1 MRIEVVPFRTFL
13 LAGLGVALAG
23 TTACGSRR
31 GGAQPKVPVS
41 VARVERRSLPYELE
55 ATGTVEPIR
64 AVDVLPQVNGTIL
77 HVNFAEGD
85 EVAAGQILFEIDPR
99 PYRAALQQ
107 AEGALLRDL
116 TQAVS
121 AAREA
126 ARYKTLAATNTVTQE
141 DYETKQSTADA
152 AYAAVRSDSASTAIA
167 RLNLEYA
174 TVRAPIGGRTGR
186 LLLHE
191 GNLVRAGSDPLVS
204 IVQMRPILV
213 RFPVPAISL
222 PAIRQRA
229 GQELKTIAM
238 PARDSASSI
247 QGILSF
253 VDNQVDSSTG
263 TVLLKA
269 RFQNRDGNLWPG
281 EFVRITLVLGVQNDA
296 VVVPSQAVMQG
307 QQGTYVFVVN
317 NDGTASTQPVSVE
330 RTLDSLSVIAGVPA
344 GTLVVTDGQLRLTPN
359 SKVDIRGG
367 PTTETAGGSGGSAD
381 TGNPK

>member
-13 LAGLGVALAG
+13 LAGLALAG
-23 TTACGSRR
+23 AAGCGSRT
-31 GGAQPKVPVS
+31 GGTAPRVPVS
-41 VARVERRSLPYELE
+41 VARVERRSLPYELD
-55 ATGTVEPIR
+55 ATGTVEAIR
-64 AVDVLPQVNGTIL
+64 SVDVLPQVNGTIL

-116 TQAVS
+116 TQALS

-126 ARYKTLAATNTVTQE
+126 ARYKTLATTNTVTQE
-141 DYETKQSTADA
+141 DYEAKQSAADA
-152 AYAAVRSDSASTAIA
+152 AFAAVRSDSAAASIA

-191 GNLVRAGSDPLVS
+191 GNLVRAGSDALVS

-213 RFPVPAISL
+213 RFPVPASNL
-222 PAIRQRA
+222 PALRQRA
-229 GQELKTIAM
+229 GQQLVAIAM
-238 PARDSASSI
+238 PARDSASAV

-253 VDNQVDSSTG
+253 MDNQVDTVTG
-263 TVLLKA
+263 SLLLKA
-269 RFQNRDGNLWPG
+269 RFPNRDGALWPG
-281 EFVRITLVLGVQNDA
+281 EFVTITLVLGVQTDA
-296 VVVPSQAVMQG
+296 IVVPSQAVMQG
-307 QQGTYVFVVN
+307 QQGTYVFVVSS
-317 NDGTASTQPVSVE
+317 DGTAVTQPVTVE
-330 RTLDSLSVIAGVPA
+330 RTLDSLTVIAGVPA

-359 SKVDIRGG
+359 AKVDIRGG
-367 PTTETAGGSGGSAD
+367 PTTETAGGGGPE
-381 TGNPK
+381 GVR

>member
-1 MRIEVVPFRTFL
+1 MRIEVVPFRTLL
-13 LAGLGVALAG
+13 LAGLALAG
-23 TTACGSRR
+23 TIGCGSRT

-55 ATGTVEPIR
+55 ATGKVEPIR
-64 AVDVLPQVNGTIL
+64 SVDVLPQVNGTIL

-85 EVAAGQILFEIDPR
+85 EVAAGAILFEIDPR
-99 PYRAALQQ
+99 AYRAAVQQ
-107 AEGALLRDL
+107 AEGSLLRDL
-116 TQAVS
+116 TQAQS

-126 ARYKTLAATNTVTQE
+126 ARYKVLAATNTVTAE
-141 DYETKQSTADA
+141 DYEAKQSAADA
-152 AYAAVRSDSASTAIA
+152 AAAAVRSDSASTAIA

-191 GNLVRAGSDPLVS
+191 GNLVRAGSDALVS

-222 PAIRQRA
+222 PAIRERA
-229 GQELKTIAM
+229 GQSLAAIAM
-238 PARDSASSI
+238 PARDSASSV

-253 VDNQVDSSTG
+253 VDNQIDTATG

-269 RFQNRDGNLWPG
+269 RFPNRDANLWPG
-281 EFVRITLVLGVQNDA
+281 EFVRITLVLGVQHDA
-296 VVVPSQAVMQG
+296 IVVPSQAVMQG

-317 NDGTASTQPVSVE
+317 SDGIATTQPVTVE
-330 RTLDSLSVIAGVPA
+330 RTLDSLTVIAGVPPGA
-344 GTLVVTDGQLRLTPN
+344 LVVTDGQLRLTPN

-367 PTTETAGGSGGSAD
+367 PTTETSSGGA
-381 TGNPK
+381 TGGEPVR

>member
-1 MRIEVVPFRTFL
+1 
-13 LAGLGVALAG
+13 
-23 TTACGSRR
+23 
-31 GGAQPKVPVS
+31 VPVS
-41 VARVERRSLPYELE
+41 VARAERRALPYELE

-77 HVNFAEGD
+77 QVNFGEGD

-107 AEGALLRDL
+107 AQGILLRDL
-116 TQAVS
+116 TQAQS
-121 AAREA
+121 ATREA
-126 ARYKTLAATNTVTQE
+126 ARYKDLAATNTVTQE
-141 DYETKQSTADA
+141 DYEQKQSTADA
-152 AYAAVRSDSASTAIA
+152 AAAAVRSDSASVGLAQ
-167 RLNLEYA
+167 LNVEYA

-191 GNLVRAGSDPLVS
+191 GNVVRAGSDALVS

-229 GQELKTIAM
+229 GHQLVAIAM

-247 QGILSF
+247 QGMLSF
-253 VDNQVDSSTG
+253 VDNQVDTSTG

-269 RFQNRDGNLWPG
+269 RFPNRDGSLWPG

-307 QQGTYVFVVN
+307 QQGTYVFVVD
-317 NDGTASTQPVSVE
+317 NDGTATSQPITVE
-330 RTLDSLSVIAGVPA
+330 RTLDSVSVIAGVPA
-344 GTLVVTDGQLRLTPN
+344 GALVVTDGQLRLTPN

-367 PTTETAGGSGGSAD
+367 PTTESAGGGADPSASRN
-381 TGNPK
+381 GPR

>member
-1 MRIEVVPFRTFL
+1 
-13 LAGLGVALAG
+13 
-23 TTACGSRR
+23 
-31 GGAQPKVPVS
+31 
-41 VARVERRSLPYELE
+41 VARVERRSLPYELN
-55 ATGTVEPIR
+55 AIGTVEPIR
-64 AVDVLPQVNGTIL
+64 SVDVLPQVNGTIL
-77 HVNFAEGD
+77 SVDFGEGD

-99 PYRAALQQ
+99 PYRATLQQ

-116 TQAVS
+116 TQAQS

-141 DYETKQSTADA
+141 DYEQKQATADA
-152 AYAAVRSDSASTAIA
+152 SAAAVRSDSAAAALA

-191 GNLVRAGSDPLVS
+191 GNLVRAGSNALVS

-213 RFPVPAISL
+213 RFPVPATNL
-222 PAIRQRA
+222 PALRERA
-229 GQELKTIAM
+229 GQPLTAIAM
-238 PARDSASSI
+238 PARDSASTR

-253 VDNQVDSSTG
+253 VDNQVDTATG

-269 RFQNRDGNLWPG
+269 RFANRDGGLWPG
-281 EFVRITLVLGVQNDA
+281 EFVRITLVLGVQADA

-317 NDGTASTQPVSVE
+317 NDGTAATQPVTVE

-344 GTLVVTDGQLRLTPN
+344 GALVVTDGQLKLTPN
-359 SKVDIRGG
+359 AKVDIRAG
-367 PTTETAGGSGGSAD
+367 PTTETAGGGGPE
-381 TGNPK
+381 NLH

>member
-1 MRIEVVPFRTFL
+1 MRIDVVTFRTL
-13 LAGLGVALAG
+13 VPAIALAATVG
-23 TTACGSRR
+23 CGPSR
-31 GGAQPKVPVS
+31 GGGVSKVPVS

-64 AVDVLPQVNGTIL
+64 SVDVLPQVNGTIL

-121 AAREA
+121 GAREA

-141 DYETKQSTADA
+141 DYEAKQSTADA
-152 AYAAVRSDSASTAIA
+152 AYAAVRSDSAAAAIA

-191 GNLVRAGSDPLVS
+191 GNLVRAGNDPLVS

-229 GQELKTIAM
+229 GQQLAAIAM

-253 VDNQVDSSTG
+253 VDNQVDTSTG

-269 RFQNRDGNLWPG
+269 RFQNRDGGLWPG

-307 QQGTYVFVVN
+307 QQGTYVFVVT
-317 NDGTASTQPVSVE
+317 NDGTAATQPVTVE
-330 RTLDSLSVIAGVPA
+330 RTLDSLSVVAGVPA
-344 GTLVVTDGQLRLTPN
+344 GALVVTDGQLRLTPN

-367 PTTETAGGSGGSAD
+367 PTTESAGGGADPSASGNG
-381 TGNPK
+381 PR

>member
-13 LAGLGVALAG
+13 VAGLALAG
-23 TTACGSRR
+23 VAGCGSRT
-31 GGAQPKVPVS
+31 GGSVPRVPVS
-41 VARVERRSLPYELE
+41 VARAERRALPYELE

-64 AVDVLPQVNGTIL
+64 SVDVRPQVNGTIL
-77 HVNFAEGD
+77 HVNFGEGD

-116 TQAVS
+116 TQAES

-141 DYETKQSTADA
+141 DYEAKQSAADA
-152 AYAAVRSDSASTAIA
+152 AAAAVRSDSATASIA

-229 GQELKTIAM
+229 GQELKAIAM
-238 PARDSASSI
+238 PARDSASTV
-247 QGILSF
+247 QGVLSF
-253 VDNQVDSSTG
+253 VDNQVDTSTG

-281 EFVRITLVLGVQNDA
+281 EFVRITLVLGMQNDA

-317 NDGTASTQPVSVE
+317 NDGTAATQPVTVE
-330 RTLDSLSVIAGVPA
+330 RTLDSLSVVAGVPA
-344 GTLVVTDGQLRLTPN
+344 GALVVTDGQLRLTPN
-359 SKVDIRGG
+359 AKVDIRGG
-367 PTTETAGGSGGSAD
+367 PTTETVGGGGGSDA
-381 TGNPK
+381 GNPK

>member
-1 MRIEVVPFRTFL
+1 
-13 LAGLGVALAG
+13 
-23 TTACGSRR
+23 
-31 GGAQPKVPVS
+31 VS
-41 VARVERRSLPYELE
+41 VARAERRALPYELE
-55 ATGTVEPIR
+55 ATGKVEPIR
-64 AVDVLPQVNGTIL
+64 SVEVLPQVNGTIL

-85 EVAAGQILFEIDPR
+85 EVAPGQILFEIDPR

-107 AEGALLRDL
+107 TEGALLRDL
-116 TQAVS
+116 TQAQS

-141 DYETKQSTADA
+141 DYEQKQSAADA
-152 AYAAVRSDSASTAIA
+152 AAAAVRSDSAAAALA

-213 RFPVPAISL
+213 RFPVPATNL

-229 GQELKTIAM
+229 GQQLAAIAT
-238 PARDSASSI
+238 PARDSASTV

-253 VDNQVDSSTG
+253 VDNQVDTATG

-269 RFQNRDGNLWPG
+269 RFPNRDGNLWPG
-281 EFVRITLVLGVQNDA
+281 EFVRITLVLGMQNDA
-296 VVVPSQAVMQG
+296 IVVPSQAVMQG

-317 NDGTASTQPVSVE
+317 NDGTAATQPVTVE
-330 RTLDSLSVIAGVPA
+330 RTLDSLTVIAGVPA
-344 GTLVVTDGQLRLTPN
+344 GALVVTDGQLRLTPN
-359 SKVDIRGG
+359 AKVDIRGG
-367 PTTETAGGSGGSAD
+367 PTTETAGGGGGTAE
-381 TGNPK
+381 GVK

>member
-1 MRIEVVPFRTFL
+1 MRIDVVTFRTFVPAIAL
-13 LAGLGVALAG
+13 VATA
-23 TTACGSRR
+23 ACGSHR
-31 GGAQPKVPVS
+31 GGAAQRVPVS
-41 VARVERRSLPYELE
+41 VARVERRDLPYELD
-55 ATGTVEPIR
+55 ANGTVEPIR
-64 AVDVLPQVNGTIL
+64 SVDVLPQVGGTIL

-85 EVAAGQILFEIDPR
+85 EVAAGQILFELDPR

-116 TQAVS
+116 TQAQS

-152 AYAAVRSDSASTAIA
+152 AYAAVRSDSAAAAIA

-213 RFPVPAISL
+213 RFSVPAINL
-222 PAIRQRA
+222 PALRARA
-229 GQELKTIAM
+229 GEQMKTIAM
-238 PARDSASSI
+238 PARDSALAV
-247 QGILSF
+247 QGMLSF
-253 VDNQVDSSTG
+253 VDNQVDSTTG
-263 TVLLKA
+263 NVLLKA
-269 RFQNRDGNLWPG
+269 RFANHDGALWPG
-281 EFVRITLVLGVQNDA
+281 EFVGIKLVLGVQNDA

-317 NDGTASTQPVSVE
+317 NDGTATTQPITVE

-344 GTLVVTDGQLRLTPN
+344 GALVVTDGQLKLTPN
-359 SKVDIRGG
+359 AKVDIRGG
-367 PTTETAGGSGGSAD
+367 PTTETSGGSGGSP
-381 TGNPK
+381 TNR

>member
-1 MRIEVVPFRTFL
+1 MRIEVVTFRTVL
-13 LAGLGVALAG
+13 LAGLALAG
-23 TTACGSRR
+23 GAGCGSRT
-31 GGAQPKVPVS
+31 GGSAPRVPIS
-41 VARVERRSLPYELE
+41 VARAERRALPYELQ

-64 AVDVLPQVNGTIL
+64 SVDVTPQVNGTIL
-77 HVNFAEGD
+77 HVNFGEGD

-116 TQAVS
+116 TQAES

-141 DYETKQSTADA
+141 DYEAKQSTADA
-152 AYAAVRSDSASTAIA
+152 AAAAVRSDSATALIA

-229 GQELKTIAM
+229 GQELKAIAM
-238 PARDSASSI
+238 PARDSASTV
-247 QGILSF
+247 QGVLSF
-253 VDNQVDSSTG
+253 VDNQVDTSTG

-281 EFVRITLVLGVQNDA
+281 EFVRITLVLGMQNDA

-317 NDGTASTQPVSVE
+317 NDGTAATQPVTVE
-330 RTLDSLSVIAGVPA
+330 RTLDSLSVVAGVPA
-344 GTLVVTDGQLRLTPN
+344 GALVVTDGQLRLTPN
-359 SKVDIRGG
+359 AKVDIRGG
-367 PTTETAGGSGGSAD
+367 PTTETAGGGGGSDA
-381 TGNPK
+381 GNPK

>member
-1 MRIEVVPFRTFL
+1 MRIEVVPFRTFF
-13 LAGLGVALAG
+13 LAGLALGGAAG
-23 TTACGSRR
+23 CGSRT
-31 GGAQPKVPVS
+31 GGSAPKVPVS
-41 VARVERRSLPYELE
+41 VARAERRALPYELE

-64 AVDVLPQVNGTIL
+64 SVDVRPQVNGTIL
-77 HVNFAEGD
+77 HVNFGEGD

-116 TQAVS
+116 TQAES

-141 DYETKQSTADA
+141 DYEAKQSAADA
-152 AYAAVRSDSASTAIA
+152 AAAAVRSDSATASIA

-213 RFPVPAISL
+213 RFPVPAI
-222 PAIRQRA
+222 RQRA
-229 GQELKTIAM
+229 GQELKAIAM
-238 PARDSASSI
+238 PARDSASTV
-247 QGILSF
+247 QGVLSF
-253 VDNQVDSSTG
+253 VDNQVDTSTG

-281 EFVRITLVLGVQNDA
+281 EFVRITLVLGMQNDA

-317 NDGTASTQPVSVE
+317 NDGTAATQPVTVE
-330 RTLDSLSVIAGVPA
+330 RTLDSLSVVAGVPA
-344 GTLVVTDGQLRLTPN
+344 GALVVTDGQLRLTPN
-359 SKVDIRGG
+359 AKVDIRGG
-367 PTTETAGGSGGSAD
+367 PTTETVGGGGGSEA
-381 TGNPK
+381 GNPK

>member
-1 MRIEVVPFRTFL
+1 MRIVGVTFRNSTIAIAL
-13 LAGLGVALAG
+13 LAAAAGCGPRGNGAVA
-23 TTACGSRR
+23 
-31 GGAQPKVPVS
+31 KVPVS
-41 VARVERRSLPYELE
+41 VARVERRALPYELE
-55 ATGTVEPIR
+55 ATGSVEPIR
-64 AVDVLPQVNGTIL
+64 SVDVLPQVNGTIL

-116 TQAVS
+116 TQAQS

-126 ARYKTLAATNTVTQE
+126 ARYKTLAVTNTVTQE
-141 DYETKQSTADA
+141 DYEAKQSAADA
-152 AYAAVRSDSASTAIA
+152 AAAAVRSDSATAAIA

-213 RFPVPAISL
+213 RFPVPATNL
-222 PAIRQRA
+222 PALRQRA
-229 GQELKTIAM
+229 GQQLKVIAM
-238 PARDSASSI
+238 PARDSASAV

-253 VDNQVDSSTG
+253 VDNQVDTTTG
-263 TVLLKA
+263 SVLLKA
-269 RFQNRDGNLWPG
+269 RFPNRDGALWPG
-281 EFVRITLVLGVQNDA
+281 EFVAITLVLGMQNDA
-296 VVVPSQAVMQG
+296 VVVPSAAVMQG

-317 NDGTASTQPVSVE
+317 SDGTAATQPITVE
-330 RTLDSLSVIAGVPA
+330 RTVDSLSVIAGVPA
-344 GTLVVTDGQLRLTPN
+344 GALVVTDGQLRLTPN
-359 SKVDIRGG
+359 AKVDIRGG
-367 PTTETAGGSGGSAD
+367 PTTETAGGGGVR
-381 TGNPK
+381 